1 MSFGG
6 MDGLYP
12 WPTRYLSTLPAFL
25 LGNVLLLN
33 RGSRPQQVLVTS
45 SRLSSAGTV
54 ACSCSAEWRL
64 LTVPSFMECSSC
76 SLQCL
81 EPLTR
86 SKTAPPLHACLPSV
100 GHMEATGPGD
110 SRAINNLR
118 RSNSTTQVSQPRN
131 SSPRLTEPTDFLTLF
146 EGSPSGRKRLASLR
160 TAPSEKGATW
170 NVLDDRP
177 RDFTLPSNALSSS
190 ALDSPAGPRRKECPV
205 TLAPNFTAN
214 NRSNKAAVGNCVTT
228 MVHNCYTP
236 SERAP
241 PLKSSN
247 QTAPSL
253 NNILK
258 AATREGSES
267 SGFGKPPKNI
277 SSATHSARNNAGGA
291 TSLPGRKEVTEEE
304 AERFIHQ
311 VNQAAVTIQRWY
323 RQQVQQRRAGAARL
337 QHLPQAEREEQRQ
350 LLGEGT
356 LLDLH
361 QQKEAARRKA
371 REEKA
376 RQARRAAIQELQ
388 QKRAQ
393 RAQKASTAER
403 GLPENPQETRAP
415 GMRRPAQEPSPT
427 LGGTAHQALKAN
439 NAGAGLPAAGPGDR
453 CPLTSDSSP
462 EPRQPP
468 EDRMQDVPAQDAAG
482 DNPEMVAPSRGSAKS
497 GGPLEELLHTLQLLE
512 KEPEPLPCPTVR
524 HKGRYA
530 WASEVAEVCA
540 LPCPAWPLEDDASSL
555 TADNLEKFGKLS
567 AFPEPP
573 EDGTLLSEAKLQS
586 IMSFLDEMEKSGQDQ
601 LDPQQEGQVPQAGL
615 GPLEPGSEVGTSVMR
630 LKLEVEEKKQAM
642 LLLQRALAQQR
653 DLTVR
658 RVKETEKA
666 LSRQLQRQREH
677 YEATIQRHLA
687 FIDQLIEDKKILSEK
702 CEAVVAELK
711 QEDQRC
717 SERVAQAQEQHE
729 LEIKKLKEIMSA
741 TEKVRRE
748 KWISEKTK
756 KIKEITVRGL
766 EPEIQKLIARHKQEV
781 RRLKSLHEAELLQ
794 SDERASQRC
803 LRQAEEL
810 REQLEREKEA
820 LGQQERERA
829 RQRFQQ
835 HLEQE
840 QWALQQQRQ
849 RLYSEVAEEK
859 ERLGQQAARQRA
871 ELEELRQQLEES
883 SSALTRALRAEFEKG
898 REEQELRHQMELK
911 ALKQQLELER
921 QAWEASSARKEAWL
935 LNREQELREEI
946 RKGRDKEI
954 ELVVHRLEAD
964 MALAKE
970 ESERAA
976 ESRIKRLRDKYEAE
990 LLELEQSERRLQERC
1005 SELKGQLGEAEGE
1018 NLHLQGLVRQKER
1031 ALEDVQA
1038 MNQQLNTE
1046 RSNVA
1051 QVIRQEFQDRLAASE
1066 EETRQARAELAALQ
1080 ARQQLELEEVHRR
1093 VKTALARKEEAV
1105 SSLRTQ
1111 HEAAVK
1117 RAAHLEELL
1126 EQHRRP
1132 ALSSK

>member
-1 MSFGG
+1 MKG
-6 MDGLYP
+6 
-12 WPTRYLSTLPAFL
+12 TRAI
-25 LGNVLLLN
+25 
-33 RGSRPQQVLVTS
+33 GSAPER
-45 SRLSSAGTV
+45 SSAGVDLSLTGV
-54 ACSCSAEWRL
+54 PPPVSRRPGSA
-64 LTVPSFMECSSC
+64 TTTKHVV
-76 SLQCL
+76 
-81 EPLTR
+81 R
-86 SKTAPPLHACLPSV
+86 SVSV
-100 GHMEATGPGD
+100 VTGSEQKRKALEATGPGD

-530 WASEVAEVCA
+530 WASEVAE
-540 LPCPAWPLEDDASSL
+540 EDDASSL

-921 QAWEASSARKEAWL
+921 QAWEASSARKEEAWL

-1111 HEAAVK
+1111 HEVSPCGQPCGTPG
-1117 RAAHLEELL
+1117 RGVGLTLRVCCRL
-1126 EQHRRP
+1126 R
-1132 ALSSK
+1132 

>member
-1 MSFGG
+1 MKGTRAIGSVLERSPVGV
-6 MDGLYP
+6 DLSLTGLP
-12 WPTRYLSTLPAFL
+12 PPVSRRP
-25 LGNVLLLN
+25 
-33 RGSRPQQVLVTS
+33 GSAATTKPIVRSVSVVTGS
-45 SRLSSAGTV
+45 EQKRKAL
-54 ACSCSAEWRL
+54 
-64 LTVPSFMECSSC
+64 
-76 SLQCL
+76 
-81 EPLTR
+81 
-86 SKTAPPLHACLPSV
+86 
-100 GHMEATGPGD
+100 EATGPGG

-118 RSNSTTQVSQPRN
+118 RSNSTTQVSQPR
-131 SSPRLTEPTDFLTLF
+131 SGSTRPTEPTDFLMLF
-146 EGSPSGRKRLASLR
+146 EGSPSGKKRLASLS

-170 NVLDDRP
+170 NVLDDQP
-177 RDFTLPSNALSSS
+177 RGFTLPSNARSSS
-190 ALDSPAGPRRKECPV
+190 ALDSPAGPRRKECTV
-205 TLAPNFTAN
+205 ALAPNFTAN
-214 NRSNKAAVGNCVTT
+214 NRSNKGAVGNCVTT

-236 SERAP
+236 SERVP

-253 NNILK
+253 NNIIK
-258 AATREGSES
+258 AATCEGSES
-267 SGFGKPPKNI
+267 SGFGKPPKNV
-277 SSATHSARNNAGGA
+277 SSATHSAQNNAGG
-291 TSLPGRKEVTEEE
+291 SMGLPRRKEVTEEE

-323 RQQVQQRRAGAARL
+323 RHQVQQRRAGAARL
-337 QHLPQAEREEQRQ
+337 EHLLQAKREEQQQRS
-350 LLGEGT
+350 GEGT
-356 LLDLH
+356 LLNLH

-388 QKRAQ
+388 QKRAL
-393 RAQKASTAER
+393 RAQKASTVER
-403 GLPENPQETRAP
+403 GPPENPRETRVP
-415 GMRRPAQEPSPT
+415 GTRQPAQELSPMP
-427 LGGTAHQALKAN
+427 GGTAHQALKAN
-439 NAGAGLPAAGPGDR
+439 NADAGLPAAGPGDR
-453 CPLTSDSSP
+453 CLPTSASSP
-462 EPRQPP
+462 EPQQPP
-468 EDRMQDVPAQDAAG
+468 EDRMQDVLVQDAAG
-482 DNPEMVAPSRGSAKS
+482 DNLEMKAPSR
-497 GGPLEELLHTLQLLE
+497 GPLEELLHTLQLLE
-512 KEPEPLPCPTVR
+512 KEPDPLPCPR
-524 HKGRYA
+524 AHHRGRYA
-530 WASEVAEVCA
+530 WASEVTT
-540 LPCPAWPLEDDASSL
+540 EDDASSL

-601 LDPQQEGQVPQAGL
+601 LDPQQEEGWVPAAGL
-615 GPLEPGSEVGTSVMR
+615 GPLELGSEVSTSVMR

-687 FIDQLIEDKKILSEK
+687 FIDQLIEDKKVLSEK

-717 SERVAQAQEQHE
+717 TERVAQAQVQHE
-729 LEIKKLKEIMSA
+729 LLDMALASA
-741 TEKVRRE
+741 LPP
-748 KWISEKTK
+748 
-756 KIKEITVRGL
+756 GL

-829 RQRFQQ
+829 RQR
-835 HLEQE
+835 
-840 QWALQQQRQ
+840 
-849 RLYSEVAEEK
+849 
-859 ERLGQQAARQRA
+859 QRA

-883 SSALTRALRAEFEKG
+883 SSALTRTLKAEFEKG
-898 REEQELRHQMELK
+898 REEQERRHQMELK

-921 QAWEASSARKEAWL
+921 QAWEAGCARKEEAWL
-935 LNREQELREEI
+935 LNREQ
-946 RKGRDKEI
+946 D
-954 ELVVHRLEAD
+954 
-964 MALAKE
+964 
-970 ESERAA
+970 
-976 ESRIKRLRDKYEAE
+976 
-990 LLELEQSERRLQERC
+990 
-1005 SELKGQLGEAEGE
+1005 
-1018 NLHLQGLVRQKER
+1018 
-1031 ALEDVQA
+1031 
-1038 MNQQLNTE
+1038 E
-1046 RSNVA
+1046 RSNLA
-1051 QVIRQEFQDRLAASE
+1051 QVIRQEFEDRLAASE
-1066 EETRQARAELAALQ
+1066 EETRQAKAELAALQ

-1117 RAAHLEELL
+1117 RADHLEELL

-1132 ALSSK
+1132 TPSTK

>member
-1 MSFGG
+1 MKGTRAISSVLERSPAGV
-6 MDGLYP
+6 DLSLTGLP
-12 WPTRYLSTLPAFL
+12 PPVSRRP
-25 LGNVLLLN
+25 
-33 RGSRPQQVLVTS
+33 GSAATTKPIVRSVSVVTGS
-45 SRLSSAGTV
+45 EQKRKAL
-54 ACSCSAEWRL
+54 
-64 LTVPSFMECSSC
+64 
-76 SLQCL
+76 
-81 EPLTR
+81 
-86 SKTAPPLHACLPSV
+86 
-100 GHMEATGPGD
+100 EATGPGG

-118 RSNSTTQVSQPRN
+118 RSNSTTQVSQPR
-131 SSPRLTEPTDFLTLF
+131 SGSPRPTEPTDFLMLF
-146 EGSPSGRKRLASLR
+146 EGSPSGKKRPASLS

-170 NVLDDRP
+170 NVLDDQP
-177 RDFTLPSNALSSS
+177 RGFTLPSNARSSS
-190 ALDSPAGPRRKECPV
+190 ALDSPVGPRRKECTV
-205 TLAPNFTAN
+205 ALAPNFTAN
-214 NRSNKAAVGNCVTT
+214 NRSNKGAVGNCVTT

-236 SERAP
+236 SERVP

-253 NNILK
+253 NNIIK
-258 AATREGSES
+258 AATCEGSES
-267 SGFGKPPKNI
+267 SGFRKPPKNV
-277 SSATHSARNNAGGA
+277 SSATHLAQNNTGGS
-291 TSLPGRKEVTEEE
+291 TGLPRRKEVTEEE

-323 RQQVQQRRAGAARL
+323 RHQVQRRRAGAARL
-337 QHLPQAEREEQRQ
+337 EHLLQAKREEQRQ
-350 LLGEGT
+350 RSGEGT

-388 QKRAQ
+388 QKRAL
-393 RAQKASTAER
+393 RAQKASTVER
-403 GLPENPQETRAP
+403 GPPENPRETRVP
-415 GMRRPAQEPSPT
+415 GTRQPAQELSPMP
-427 LGGTAHQALKAN
+427 GGTAHQALKAN
-439 NAGAGLPAAGPGDR
+439 NADAGLPAAGPGDR
-453 CPLTSDSSP
+453 CLPTSASSP
-462 EPRQPP
+462 EQQQPP
-468 EDRMQDVPAQDAAG
+468 EDRMQDAAG
-482 DNPEMVAPSRGSAKS
+482 DNLEMKAPSR
-497 GGPLEELLHTLQLLE
+497 GPLEELLHTLQLLE
-512 KEPEPLPCPTVR
+512 KEPDPLPCPR
-524 HKGRYA
+524 AHHRGRYA
-530 WASEVAEVCA
+530 WTSEVTT
-540 LPCPAWPLEDDASSL
+540 EDDASSL

-601 LDPQQEGQVPQAGL
+601 LDPQQEEGWVPAAGL
-615 GPLEPGSEVGTSVMR
+615 GPLELGSEVSTSVMR

-687 FIDQLIEDKKILSEK
+687 FIDQLIEDKKVLSEK

-717 SERVAQAQEQHE
+717 TERVAQAQVQHE
-729 LEIKKLKEIMSA
+729 LEIKKLKELMSA
-741 TEKVRRE
+741 TEKARRE

-756 KIKEITVRGL
+756 KIKEVTVRGL

-849 RLYSEVAEEK
+849 RLYSEVAEER

-883 SSALTRALRAEFEKG
+883 SSALTRTLKAEFEKG
-898 REEQELRHQMELK
+898 REEQERRHQMELK

-921 QAWEASSARKEAWL
+921 QAWEAGCARKEEAWL

-970 ESERAA
+970 ESEKAA

-990 LLELEQSERRLQERC
+990 LSELEQSERKLQERC
-1005 SELKGQLGEAEGE
+1005 LELKGQLGEAEGE
-1018 NLHLQGLVRQKER
+1018 NLRLQGLVRQKER
-1031 ALEDVQA
+1031 ALEDAQA
-1038 MNQQLNTE
+1038 VNEQLSSE
-1046 RSNVA
+1046 RSNLA
-1051 QVIRQEFQDRLAASE
+1051 QVIRQEFEDRLAASE
-1066 EETRQARAELAALQ
+1066 EETRQAKAELAALQ

-1117 RAAHLEELL
+1117 RADHLEELL

-1132 ALSSK
+1132 TPSTK

>member
-1 MSFGG
+1 MKGTRAIGSVPERSPAGV
-6 MDGLYP
+6 DLSLTGLP
-12 WPTRYLSTLPAFL
+12 PPVSRRP
-25 LGNVLLLN
+25 
-33 RGSRPQQVLVTS
+33 GSAATTKPIVRSVSVVTGS
-45 SRLSSAGTV
+45 EQKRKAL
-54 ACSCSAEWRL
+54 
-64 LTVPSFMECSSC
+64 
-76 SLQCL
+76 
-81 EPLTR
+81 
-86 SKTAPPLHACLPSV
+86 
-100 GHMEATGPGD
+100 EATGPGG

-118 RSNSTTQVSQPRN
+118 RSNSTTQVSQPRS
-131 SSPRLTEPTDFLTLF
+131 SSPRPTEPTDFLMLF
-146 EGSPSGRKRLASLR
+146 EGSPSGKKRPASLS

-170 NVLDDRP
+170 NVLDDQP
-177 RDFTLPSNALSSS
+177 RGFTLPSNARSSS
-190 ALDSPAGPRRKECPV
+190 ALDSPAGPRRKECTV
-205 TLAPNFTAN
+205 ALAPNFTAN
-214 NRSNKAAVGNCVTT
+214 NRSNKGAVGNCVTT
-228 MVHNCYTP
+228 MVHNRYTP

-253 NNILK
+253 NNIIK
-258 AATREGSES
+258 AATCEGSES
-267 SGFGKPPKNI
+267 SGFGKSPKNV
-277 SSATHSARNNAGGA
+277 SSATRSARNNTGGS
-291 TSLPGRKEVTEEE
+291 TGLPRRKEVTEEE

-323 RQQVQQRRAGAARL
+323 RHQVQRRGAGAARL
-337 QHLPQAEREEQRQ
+337 EHLLQAKREEQRQ
-350 LLGEGT
+350 QSGEGT

-388 QKRAQ
+388 QKRAL
-393 RAQKASTAER
+393 RAQKASTAEC
-403 GLPENPQETRAP
+403 GPPENPRETRVP
-415 GMRRPAQEPSPT
+415 GTQQPAQELSPT
-427 LGGTAHQALKAN
+427 PGGTAHQALKAN
-439 NAGAGLPAAGPGDR
+439 NAGGGLPAAGPGDR
-453 CPLTSDSSP
+453 CLPTSDSSP
-462 EPRQPP
+462 EPQQPP
-468 EDRMQDVPAQDAAG
+468 EDRTQDILAQDAAG
-482 DNPEMVAPSRGSAKS
+482 DNLEMMALSRGSAKS
-497 GGPLEELLHTLQLLE
+497 RGPLEELLHTLQLLE
-512 KEPEPLPCPTVR
+512 KEPDPLPRPR
-524 HKGRYA
+524 AHHRGRYA
-530 WASEVAEVCA
+530 WASE
-540 LPCPAWPLEDDASSL
+540 EDDASSL

-601 LDPQQEGQVPQAGL
+601 LDSQQEGWVPEAGP
-615 GPLEPGSEVGTSVMR
+615 GPLELGSEVSTSVMR

-687 FIDQLIEDKKILSEK
+687 FIDQLIEDKKVLSEK

-717 SERVAQAQEQHE
+717 TERVAQAQAQHE
-729 LEIKKLKEIMSA
+729 LEIKKLKELMSA
-741 TEKVRRE
+741 TEKARRE

-756 KIKEITVRGL
+756 KIKEVTVRGL

-829 RQRFQQ
+829 RQR
-835 HLEQE
+835 
-840 QWALQQQRQ
+840 
-849 RLYSEVAEEK
+849 
-859 ERLGQQAARQRA
+859 QRA

-898 REEQELRHQMELK
+898 REEQERRHQMELNT
-911 ALKQQLELER
+911 LKQQLELER
-921 QAWEASSARKEAWL
+921 QAWEAGRTRKEEAWL

-954 ELVVHRLEAD
+954 ELVIHRLEAD

-970 ESERAA
+970 ESEKAA

-990 LLELEQSERRLQERC
+990 LSELEQSERKLQERC

-1018 NLHLQGLVRQKER
+1018 NLRLQGLVRQKER
-1031 ALEDVQA
+1031 ALEDAQA
-1038 MNQQLNTE
+1038 VNEQLSSE
-1046 RSNVA
+1046 RSNLA
-1051 QVIRQEFQDRLAASE
+1051 QVIRQEFEDRLAASE
-1066 EETRQARAELAALQ
+1066 EETRQAKAELATLQ

-1117 RAAHLEELL
+1117 RADHLEELL

-1132 ALSSK
+1132 TPSTK

>member
-1 MSFGG
+1 MKGIRAIGSA
-6 MDGLYP
+6 P
-12 WPTRYLSTLPAFL
+12 E
-25 LGNVLLLN
+25 
-33 RGSRPQQVLVTS
+33 RGSAGVDLSLTGLPPPVSRRPGSAAATKPIVRSVSVVTGS
-45 SRLSSAGTV
+45 EQKRKAL
-54 ACSCSAEWRL
+54 
-64 LTVPSFMECSSC
+64 
-76 SLQCL
+76 
-81 EPLTR
+81 
-86 SKTAPPLHACLPSV
+86 
-100 GHMEATGPGD
+100 EATGPGG

-118 RSNSTTQVSQPRN
+118 RSNSTTQVSQPRS
-131 SSPRLTEPTDFLTLF
+131 SSPRLAEPTDFLTLF

-177 RDFTLPSNALSSS
+177 RDFTLSSNALSSS
-190 ALDSPAGPRRKECPV
+190 ALDSPAGPQRKECPMA
-205 TLAPNFTAN
+205 LAPNFTAN
-214 NRSNKAAVGNCVTT
+214 NRSNKGAVGNCVTT
-228 MVHNCYTP
+228 MVHNRYTP

-277 SSATHSARNNAGGA
+277 SSATHAARNNAGGT

-323 RQQVQQRRAGAARL
+323 RQQVQRRQAGAARL
-337 QHLPQAEREEQRQ
+337 EHLPQAKQEEQRQ
-350 LLGEGT
+350 RLGEGT
-356 LLDLH
+356 FLDLH

-388 QKRAQ
+388 RKRAQ

-403 GLPENPQETRAP
+403 GPPKSPQETRAP
-415 GMRRPAQEPSPT
+415 ETWRPAQKPSPM

-439 NAGAGLPAAGPGDR
+439 NAGAGPPAAGPGDR
-453 CPLTSDSSP
+453 FPLTSDSSP
-462 EPRQPP
+462 EPQQPP
-468 EDRMQDVPAQDAAG
+468 EDRVQDVLTQDAAG
-482 DNPEMVAPSRGSAKS
+482 DTLETVAPSRGSAKS

-512 KEPEPLPCPTVR
+512 KEPEPLPR
-524 HKGRYA
+524 RRAHRKSRYA
-530 WASEVAEVCA
+530 WASEVAE
-540 LPCPAWPLEDDASSL
+540 EDDASSL

-601 LDPQQEGQVPQAGL
+601 PDPQQEGQVLQAGL

-666 LSRQLQRQREH
+666 LSWQLQQQREH

-756 KIKEITVRGL
+756 KIKELTVRGL

-871 ELEELRQQLEES
+871 ELEELRRQLEES
-883 SSALTRALRAEFEKG
+883 SSALTGALRAEFEKG
-898 REEQELRHQMELK
+898 REEQERRHQMELK

-921 QAWEASSARKEAWL
+921 QAWEAGCARKEEAWL

-964 MALAKE
+964 VALAKE

-990 LLELEQSERRLQERC
+990 LSELEQSERKLQERC

-1018 NLHLQGLVRQKER
+1018 KVHLQGLVRQKER

-1038 MNQQLNTE
+1038 MNQQLTIE
-1046 RSNVA
+1046 RSSLA

-1117 RAAHLEELL
+1117 RADHLEELL

>member
-1 MSFGG
+1 MKGTRAIGSVPERSPAGV
-6 MDGLYP
+6 DLSLTGLP
-12 WPTRYLSTLPAFL
+12 PPVSRRP
-25 LGNVLLLN
+25 
-33 RGSRPQQVLVTS
+33 GSAATTKPIVRSVSVVTGS
-45 SRLSSAGTV
+45 EQKRKAL
-54 ACSCSAEWRL
+54 
-64 LTVPSFMECSSC
+64 
-76 SLQCL
+76 
-81 EPLTR
+81 
-86 SKTAPPLHACLPSV
+86 
-100 GHMEATGPGD
+100 EATGPGG

-118 RSNSTTQVSQPRN
+118 RSNSTTQVSQPRS
-131 SSPRLTEPTDFLTLF
+131 SSPRPTEPTDFLMLF
-146 EGSPSGRKRLASLR
+146 EGSPSGKKRPASLS

-170 NVLDDRP
+170 NVLDDQP
-177 RDFTLPSNALSSS
+177 RGFTLPSNARSSS
-190 ALDSPAGPRRKECPV
+190 ALDSPAGPRRKECTV
-205 TLAPNFTAN
+205 ALAPNFTAN
-214 NRSNKAAVGNCVTT
+214 NRSNKGAVGNCVTT
-228 MVHNCYTP
+228 MVHNRYTP

-253 NNILK
+253 NNIIK
-258 AATREGSES
+258 AATCEGSES
-267 SGFGKPPKNI
+267 SGFGKSPKNV
-277 SSATHSARNNAGGA
+277 SSATRSARNNTGGS
-291 TSLPGRKEVTEEE
+291 TGLPRRKEVTEEE

-323 RQQVQQRRAGAARL
+323 RHQVQRRGAGAARL
-337 QHLPQAEREEQRQ
+337 EHLLQAKREEQRQ
-350 LLGEGT
+350 QSGEGT

-388 QKRAQ
+388 QKRAL
-393 RAQKASTAER
+393 RAQKASTAEC
-403 GLPENPQETRAP
+403 GPPENPRETRVP
-415 GMRRPAQEPSPT
+415 GTQQPAQELSPT
-427 LGGTAHQALKAN
+427 PGGTAHQALKAN
-439 NAGAGLPAAGPGDR
+439 NAGGGLPAAGPGDR
-453 CPLTSDSSP
+453 CLPTSDSSP
-462 EPRQPP
+462 EPQQPP
-468 EDRMQDVPAQDAAG
+468 EDRTQDILAQDAAG
-482 DNPEMVAPSRGSAKS
+482 DNLEMMALSRGSAKS
-497 GGPLEELLHTLQLLE
+497 RGPLEELLHTLQLLE
-512 KEPEPLPCPTVR
+512 KEPDPLPRPR
-524 HKGRYA
+524 AHHRGRYA
-530 WASEVAEVCA
+530 WASEVTT
-540 LPCPAWPLEDDASSL
+540 EDDASSL

-601 LDPQQEGQVPQAGL
+601 LDSQQEGWVPEAGP
-615 GPLEPGSEVGTSVMR
+615 GPLELGSEVSTSVMR

-687 FIDQLIEDKKILSEK
+687 FIDQLIEDKKVLSEK

-717 SERVAQAQEQHE
+717 TERVAQAQAQHE
-729 LEIKKLKEIMSA
+729 LEIKKLKELMSA
-741 TEKVRRE
+741 TEKARRE

-756 KIKEITVRGL
+756 KIKEVTVRGL

-829 RQRFQQ
+829 RQR
-835 HLEQE
+835 
-840 QWALQQQRQ
+840 
-849 RLYSEVAEEK
+849 
-859 ERLGQQAARQRA
+859 QRA

-898 REEQELRHQMELK
+898 REEQERRHQMELNT
-911 ALKQQLELER
+911 LKQQLELER
-921 QAWEASSARKEAWL
+921 QAWEAGRTRKEAWL

-954 ELVVHRLEAD
+954 ELVIHRLEAD

-970 ESERAA
+970 ESEKAA

-990 LLELEQSERRLQERC
+990 LSELEQSERKLQERC

-1018 NLHLQGLVRQKER
+1018 NLRLQGLVRQKER
-1031 ALEDVQA
+1031 ALEDAQA
-1038 MNQQLNTE
+1038 VNEQLSSE
-1046 RSNVA
+1046 RSNLA
-1051 QVIRQEFQDRLAASE
+1051 QVIRQEFEDRLAASE
-1066 EETRQARAELAALQ
+1066 EETRQAKAELATLQ

-1117 RAAHLEELL
+1117 RADHLEELL

-1132 ALSSK
+1132 TPSTK

>member
-1 MSFGG
+1 MKGTRAIGSVPERSPAGV
-6 MDGLYP
+6 DLSLTGLP
-12 WPTRYLSTLPAFL
+12 PPVSRRP
-25 LGNVLLLN
+25 
-33 RGSRPQQVLVTS
+33 GSAATTKPIVRSVSVVTGS
-45 SRLSSAGTV
+45 EQKRKAL
-54 ACSCSAEWRL
+54 
-64 LTVPSFMECSSC
+64 
-76 SLQCL
+76 
-81 EPLTR
+81 
-86 SKTAPPLHACLPSV
+86 
-100 GHMEATGPGD
+100 EATGPGG

-118 RSNSTTQVSQPRN
+118 RSNSTTQVSQPRS
-131 SSPRLTEPTDFLTLF
+131 SSPRPTEPTDFLMLF
-146 EGSPSGRKRLASLR
+146 EGSPSGKKRPASLS

-170 NVLDDRP
+170 NVLDDQP
-177 RDFTLPSNALSSS
+177 RGFTLPSNARSSS
-190 ALDSPAGPRRKECPV
+190 ALDSPAGPRRKECTV
-205 TLAPNFTAN
+205 ALAPNFTAN
-214 NRSNKAAVGNCVTT
+214 NRSNKGAVGNCVTT
-228 MVHNCYTP
+228 MVHNRYTP

-253 NNILK
+253 NNIIK
-258 AATREGSES
+258 AATCEGSES
-267 SGFGKPPKNI
+267 SGFGKSPKNV
-277 SSATHSARNNAGGA
+277 SSATRSARNNTGGS
-291 TSLPGRKEVTEEE
+291 TGLPRRKEVTEEE

-323 RQQVQQRRAGAARL
+323 RHQVQRRGAGAARL
-337 QHLPQAEREEQRQ
+337 EHLLQAKREEQWQ
-350 LLGEGT
+350 QSGEGT

-388 QKRAQ
+388 QKRAL
-393 RAQKASTAER
+393 RAQKASTAEC
-403 GLPENPQETRAP
+403 GPPENPRETRVP
-415 GMRRPAQEPSPT
+415 GTQQPAQELSPT
-427 LGGTAHQALKAN
+427 PGGTAHQALKAN
-439 NAGAGLPAAGPGDR
+439 NAGGGLPAAGPGDR
-453 CPLTSDSSP
+453 CLPTSDSSP
-462 EPRQPP
+462 EPQQPP
-468 EDRMQDVPAQDAAG
+468 EDRTQDILAQDAAG
-482 DNPEMVAPSRGSAKS
+482 DNLEMMALSRGSAKS
-497 GGPLEELLHTLQLLE
+497 RGPLEELLHTLQLLE
-512 KEPEPLPCPTVR
+512 KEPDPLPRPR
-524 HKGRYA
+524 AHHRGRYA
-530 WASEVAEVCA
+530 WASEVTT
-540 LPCPAWPLEDDASSL
+540 EDDASSL

-601 LDPQQEGQVPQAGL
+601 LDSQQEGWVPEAGP
-615 GPLEPGSEVGTSVMR
+615 GPLELGSEVSTSVMR

-687 FIDQLIEDKKILSEK
+687 FIDQLIEDKKVLSEK

-717 SERVAQAQEQHE
+717 TERVAQAQAQHE
-729 LEIKKLKEIMSA
+729 LEIKKLKELMSA
-741 TEKVRRE
+741 TEKARRE

-756 KIKEITVRGL
+756 KIKEVTVRGL

-829 RQRFQQ
+829 RQR
-835 HLEQE
+835 
-840 QWALQQQRQ
+840 
-849 RLYSEVAEEK
+849 
-859 ERLGQQAARQRA
+859 QRA

-898 REEQELRHQMELK
+898 REEQERRHQMELNT
-911 ALKQQLELER
+911 LKQQLELER
-921 QAWEASSARKEAWL
+921 QAWEAGRTRKEEAWL

-954 ELVVHRLEAD
+954 ELVIHRLEAD

-970 ESERAA
+970 ESEKAA

-990 LLELEQSERRLQERC
+990 LSELEQSERKLQERC

-1018 NLHLQGLVRQKER
+1018 NLRLQGLVRQKER
-1031 ALEDVQA
+1031 ALEDAQA
-1038 MNQQLNTE
+1038 VNEQLSSE
-1046 RSNVA
+1046 RSNLA
-1051 QVIRQEFQDRLAASE
+1051 QVIRQEFEDRLAASE
-1066 EETRQARAELAALQ
+1066 EETRQAKAELATLQ

-1117 RAAHLEELL
+1117 RADHLEELL

-1132 ALSSK
+1132 TPSTK

>member
-1 MSFGG
+1 MKGTRAIGSVPERSPAGV
-6 MDGLYP
+6 DLSLTGLP
-12 WPTRYLSTLPAFL
+12 PPVSRRP
-25 LGNVLLLN
+25 
-33 RGSRPQQVLVTS
+33 GSAATTKPIVRSVSVVTGS
-45 SRLSSAGTV
+45 EQKRKAL
-54 ACSCSAEWRL
+54 
-64 LTVPSFMECSSC
+64 
-76 SLQCL
+76 
-81 EPLTR
+81 
-86 SKTAPPLHACLPSV
+86 
-100 GHMEATGPGD
+100 EATGPGG

-118 RSNSTTQVSQPRN
+118 RSNSTTQVSQPR
-131 SSPRLTEPTDFLTLF
+131 SGSPRPTEPTDFLMLF
-146 EGSPSGRKRLASLR
+146 EGSPSGKKRPASLS
-160 TAPSEKGATW
+160 TAPSKKGATW
-170 NVLDDRP
+170 NVLDDQP
-177 RDFTLPSNALSSS
+177 RGFTLPSNARSSS
-190 ALDSPAGPRRKECPV
+190 ALDAPAGPRRKECTV
-205 TLAPNFTAN
+205 ALAPNFTAN
-214 NRSNKAAVGNCVTT
+214 NRSNKGAVGNCVTT
-228 MVHNCYTP
+228 MVHNRYTP

-253 NNILK
+253 NNIIK
-258 AATREGSES
+258 AATCEGSES
-267 SGFGKPPKNI
+267 SGFGKPPKNV
-277 SSATHSARNNAGGA
+277 SSATHSARNNTGGS
-291 TSLPGRKEVTEEE
+291 TGLPRRKEVTEEE

-323 RQQVQQRRAGAARL
+323 RHQVQRRGAGAARL
-337 QHLPQAEREEQRQ
+337 EHLLQAKREEQRQ
-350 LLGEGT
+350 QSGEGT

-388 QKRAQ
+388 QKRAL

-403 GLPENPQETRAP
+403 GPPENPRETRVP
-415 GMRRPAQEPSPT
+415 GTRQPAQELSPT
-427 LGGTAHQALKAN
+427 PGGAAHQALKAN
-439 NAGAGLPAAGPGDR
+439 NADGGLPAAGPGDR
-453 CPLTSDSSP
+453 CLPTSDSSP
-462 EPRQPP
+462 EPQQPP
-468 EDRMQDVPAQDAAG
+468 EDRTQDVLAQDAAG
-482 DNPEMVAPSRGSAKS
+482 DNLEMMAPSRGSAKS
-497 GGPLEELLHTLQLLE
+497 RGPLEELLHTLQLLE
-512 KEPEPLPCPTVR
+512 KEPDPLPHPGTHHR
-524 HKGRYA
+524 GRYA
-530 WASEVAEVCA
+530 WASE
-540 LPCPAWPLEDDASSL
+540 EDDASSL

-601 LDPQQEGQVPQAGL
+601 LDSQQEGWVPEAGP
-615 GPLEPGSEVGTSVMR
+615 GPLELGSEVSTSVMR

-642 LLLQRALAQQR
+642 MLLQRALAQQR

-687 FIDQLIEDKKILSEK
+687 FIDQLIEDKKVLSEK

-717 SERVAQAQEQHE
+717 TERVAQAQAQHE
-729 LEIKKLKEIMSA
+729 LEIKKLKEFMSA
-741 TEKVRRE
+741 TEKARRE

-756 KIKEITVRGL
+756 KIKEVTVRGL

-781 RRLKSLHEAELLQ
+781 RRLKSLHEVELLQ

-820 LGQQERERA
+820 LGQQEHERA
-829 RQRFQQ
+829 RQ
-835 HLEQE
+835 
-840 QWALQQQRQ
+840 
-849 RLYSEVAEEK
+849 
-859 ERLGQQAARQRA
+859 RQRA

-898 REEQELRHQMELK
+898 REEQERRHQMELNT
-911 ALKQQLELER
+911 LKQQLELER
-921 QAWEASSARKEAWL
+921 QAWEAGRTRKEEAWL

-954 ELVVHRLEAD
+954 ELVIHRLEAD

-970 ESERAA
+970 ESEKAT

-990 LLELEQSERRLQERC
+990 LSELEQSERKLQERC

-1018 NLHLQGLVRQKER
+1018 NLRLQGLVRQKER
-1031 ALEDVQA
+1031 ALEDAQA
-1038 MNQQLNTE
+1038 VNAQLSSE
-1046 RSNVA
+1046 RSNLA
-1051 QVIRQEFQDRLAASE
+1051 QVIRQEFEDRLAASE
-1066 EETRQARAELAALQ
+1066 EETRQAKAELATLQ

-1117 RAAHLEELL
+1117 RADHLEELL

-1132 ALSSK
+1132 TPSTK

>member
-1 MSFGG
+1 MKGTRAISSVLERSPAGV
-6 MDGLYP
+6 DLSLTGLP
-12 WPTRYLSTLPAFL
+12 PPVSRRP
-25 LGNVLLLN
+25 
-33 RGSRPQQVLVTS
+33 GSAATTKPIVRSVSVVTGS
-45 SRLSSAGTV
+45 EQKRKAL
-54 ACSCSAEWRL
+54 
-64 LTVPSFMECSSC
+64 
-76 SLQCL
+76 
-81 EPLTR
+81 
-86 SKTAPPLHACLPSV
+86 
-100 GHMEATGPGD
+100 EATGPGG

-118 RSNSTTQVSQPRN
+118 RSNSTTQVSQPR
-131 SSPRLTEPTDFLTLF
+131 SGSPRPTEPTDFLMLF
-146 EGSPSGRKRLASLR
+146 EGSPSGKKRPASLS

-170 NVLDDRP
+170 NVLDDQP
-177 RDFTLPSNALSSS
+177 RGFTLPSNARSSS
-190 ALDSPAGPRRKECPV
+190 ALDSPVGPRRKECTV
-205 TLAPNFTAN
+205 ALAPNFTAN
-214 NRSNKAAVGNCVTT
+214 NRSNKGAVGNCVTT

-236 SERAP
+236 SERVP

-253 NNILK
+253 NNIIK
-258 AATREGSES
+258 AATCEGSES
-267 SGFGKPPKNI
+267 SGFRKPPKNV
-277 SSATHSARNNAGGA
+277 SSATHLAQNNTGGS
-291 TSLPGRKEVTEEE
+291 TGLPRRKEVTEEE

-323 RQQVQQRRAGAARL
+323 RHQVQRRRAGAARL
-337 QHLPQAEREEQRQ
+337 EHLLQAKREEQRQ
-350 LLGEGT
+350 RSGEGT

-388 QKRAQ
+388 QKRAL
-393 RAQKASTAER
+393 RAQKASTVER
-403 GLPENPQETRAP
+403 GPPENPRETRVP
-415 GMRRPAQEPSPT
+415 GTRQPAQELSPMP
-427 LGGTAHQALKAN
+427 GGTAHQALKAN
-439 NAGAGLPAAGPGDR
+439 NADAGLPAAGPGDR
-453 CPLTSDSSP
+453 CLPTSASSP
-462 EPRQPP
+462 EQQQPP
-468 EDRMQDVPAQDAAG
+468 EDRMQDVLVQDAAG
-482 DNPEMVAPSRGSAKS
+482 DNLEMKAPSR
-497 GGPLEELLHTLQLLE
+497 GPLEELLHTLQLLE
-512 KEPEPLPCPTVR
+512 KEPDPLPCPR
-524 HKGRYA
+524 AHHRGRYA
-530 WASEVAEVCA
+530 WTSEVTT
-540 LPCPAWPLEDDASSL
+540 EDDASSL

-601 LDPQQEGQVPQAGL
+601 LDPQQEEGWVPAAGL
-615 GPLEPGSEVGTSVMR
+615 GPLELGSEVSTSVMR

-687 FIDQLIEDKKILSEK
+687 FIDQLIEDKKVLSEK

-717 SERVAQAQEQHE
+717 TERVAQAQVQHE
-729 LEIKKLKEIMSA
+729 LEIKKLKELMSA
-741 TEKVRRE
+741 TEKARRE

-756 KIKEITVRGL
+756 KIKEVTVRGL

-829 RQRFQQ
+829 RQR
-835 HLEQE
+835 
-840 QWALQQQRQ
+840 
-849 RLYSEVAEEK
+849 
-859 ERLGQQAARQRA
+859 QRA

-883 SSALTRALRAEFEKG
+883 SSALTRTLKAEFEKG
-898 REEQELRHQMELK
+898 REEQERRHQMELK

-921 QAWEASSARKEAWL
+921 QAWEAGCARKERVSPQEAWL

-970 ESERAA
+970 ESEKAA

-990 LLELEQSERRLQERC
+990 LSELEQSERKLQERC
-1005 SELKGQLGEAEGE
+1005 LELKGQLGEAEGE
-1018 NLHLQGLVRQKER
+1018 NLRLQGLVRQKER
-1031 ALEDVQA
+1031 ALEDAQA
-1038 MNQQLNTE
+1038 VNEQLSSE
-1046 RSNVA
+1046 RSNLA
-1051 QVIRQEFQDRLAASE
+1051 QVIRQEFEDRLAASE
-1066 EETRQARAELAALQ
+1066 EETRQAKAELAALQ

-1117 RAAHLEELL
+1117 RADHLEELL

-1132 ALSSK
+1132 TPSTK

>member
-1 MSFGG
+1 MKG
-6 MDGLYP
+6 
-12 WPTRYLSTLPAFL
+12 TRAI
-25 LGNVLLLN
+25 
-33 RGSRPQQVLVTS
+33 S
-45 SRLSSAGTV
+45 S
-54 ACSCSAEWRL
+54 
-64 LTVPSFMECSSC
+64 VPECSPAGVDL
-76 SLQCL
+76 SLTGL
-81 EPLTR
+81 PPPVSRRPGSAATTKPIVR
-86 SKTAPPLHACLPSV
+86 SVSV
-100 GHMEATGPGD
+100 VTGSEQKRKALATGPGG

-118 RSNSTTQVSQPRN
+118 RSNSTTQVSQPR
-131 SSPRLTEPTDFLTLF
+131 SGSPRPAEPTDFLTLF
-146 EGSPSGRKRLASLR
+146 EGSPSGKKRPASLS

-170 NVLDDRP
+170 NVLDDQP
-177 RDFTLPSNALSSS
+177 RSFTLPPNARSSS
-190 ALDSPAGPRRKECPV
+190 ALDSPAGPRRKECTV
-205 TLAPNFTAN
+205 ALAPNFTAN
-214 NRSNKAAVGNCVTT
+214 NRSNKGAMGNCVTT
-228 MVHNCYTP
+228 MVHNRYTP

-253 NNILK
+253 NNIIK
-258 AATREGSES
+258 AATCEGSES
-267 SGFGKPPKNI
+267 SGFGKPPKNV
-277 SSATHSARNNAGGA
+277 SSASHSARNNAGG
-291 TSLPGRKEVTEEE
+291 TTGLPRRKEVTEEE

-323 RQQVQQRRAGAARL
+323 RRQLQRRRVGAAPLEHLL
-337 QHLPQAEREEQRQ
+337 QAKREEQRQ
-350 LLGEGT
+350 RPGEGT

-376 RQARRAAIQELQ
+376 CQARRAAIQELQ
-388 QKRAQ
+388 QKRAL
-393 RAQKASTAER
+393 RAQKAITAER
-403 GLPENPQETRAP
+403 GPPENPGETRAP
-415 GMRRPAQEPSPT
+415 GTRRPAQEPSPT
-427 LGGTAHQALKAN
+427 PGDTAHQALKAIN
-439 NAGAGLPAAGPGDR
+439 TGAGLPAAGPGD
-453 CPLTSDSSP
+453 CCLPTSSSSP
-462 EPRQPP
+462 EPQQPP
-468 EDRMQDVPAQDAAG
+468 EDRTQDVLAQDAAG
-482 DNPEMVAPSRGSAKS
+482 DNLETVAPSRGSTKS
-497 GGPLEELLHTLQLLE
+497 RGPLEELLHTLQLLE
-512 KEPEPLPCPTVR
+512 KEPEPLPRPR
-524 HKGRYA
+524 AHHRGRYA
-530 WASEVAEVCA
+530 WASE
-540 LPCPAWPLEDDASSL
+540 EDDASSL

-601 LDPQQEGQVPQAGL
+601 PDPQQEGWVLEAGP
-615 GPLEPGSEVGTSVMR
+615 GPLELGSEASTSVMR

-687 FIDQLIEDKKILSEK
+687 FIDQLIEDKKVLSEK

-717 SERVAQAQEQHE
+717 TERVAQVQAQHE
-729 LEIKKLKEIMSA
+729 LEIKKLKELMSA

-756 KIKEITVRGL
+756 KIKEVTVRGL

-849 RLYSEVAEEK
+849 RLYSEVAEER

-898 REEQELRHQMELK
+898 REEQERRHQMELK

-921 QAWEASSARKEAWL
+921 QAWEAGCARKEEAWL

-954 ELVVHRLEAD
+954 ELVIHRLEAD

-970 ESERAA
+970 ESEKAA

-990 LLELEQSERRLQERC
+990 LSELEQSERKLQERC

-1018 NLHLQGLVRQKER
+1018 NLRLQGLVRQKER
-1031 ALEDVQA
+1031 ALEDTQA
-1038 MNQQLNTE
+1038 VSGRMNEQLSSE
-1046 RSNVA
+1046 RSNLA
-1051 QVIRQEFQDRLAASE
+1051 QVIRQEFEDRLAASE
-1066 EETRQARAELAALQ
+1066 EETRQAKAELAALQ

-1117 RAAHLEELL
+1117 RADHLEELL

-1132 ALSSK
+1132 TLSTK

>member
-1 MSFGG
+1 MKGTRAISSVLERSPAGV
-6 MDGLYP
+6 DLSLTGLP
-12 WPTRYLSTLPAFL
+12 PPVSRRP
-25 LGNVLLLN
+25 
-33 RGSRPQQVLVTS
+33 GSAATTKPIVRSVSVVTGS
-45 SRLSSAGTV
+45 EQKRKAL
-54 ACSCSAEWRL
+54 
-64 LTVPSFMECSSC
+64 
-76 SLQCL
+76 
-81 EPLTR
+81 
-86 SKTAPPLHACLPSV
+86 
-100 GHMEATGPGD
+100 EATGPGG

-118 RSNSTTQVSQPRN
+118 RSNSTTQVSQPR
-131 SSPRLTEPTDFLTLF
+131 SGSPRPTEPTDFLMLF
-146 EGSPSGRKRLASLR
+146 EGSPSGKKRPASLS

-170 NVLDDRP
+170 NVLDDQP
-177 RDFTLPSNALSSS
+177 RGFTLPSNARSSS
-190 ALDSPAGPRRKECPV
+190 ALDSPVGPRRKECTV
-205 TLAPNFTAN
+205 ALAPNFTAN
-214 NRSNKAAVGNCVTT
+214 NRSNKGAVGNCVTT

-236 SERAP
+236 SERVP

-253 NNILK
+253 NNIIK
-258 AATREGSES
+258 AATCEGSES
-267 SGFGKPPKNI
+267 SGFRKPPKNV
-277 SSATHSARNNAGGA
+277 SSATHLAQNNTGGS
-291 TSLPGRKEVTEEE
+291 TGLPRRKEVTEEE

-323 RQQVQQRRAGAARL
+323 RHQVQRRRAGAARL
-337 QHLPQAEREEQRQ
+337 EHLLQAKREEQRQ
-350 LLGEGT
+350 RSGEGT

-388 QKRAQ
+388 QKRAL
-393 RAQKASTAER
+393 RAQKASTVER
-403 GLPENPQETRAP
+403 GPPENPRETRVP
-415 GMRRPAQEPSPT
+415 GTRQPAQELSPMP
-427 LGGTAHQALKAN
+427 GGTAHQALKAN
-439 NAGAGLPAAGPGDR
+439 NADAGLPAAGPGDR
-453 CPLTSDSSP
+453 CLPTSASSP
-462 EPRQPP
+462 EQQQPP
-468 EDRMQDVPAQDAAG
+468 EDRMQDVLVQDAAG
-482 DNPEMVAPSRGSAKS
+482 DNLEMKAPSR
-497 GGPLEELLHTLQLLE
+497 GPLEELLHTLQLLE
-512 KEPEPLPCPTVR
+512 KEPDPLPCPR
-524 HKGRYA
+524 AHHRGRYA
-530 WASEVAEVCA
+530 WTSE
-540 LPCPAWPLEDDASSL
+540 EDDASSL

-601 LDPQQEGQVPQAGL
+601 LDPQQEEGWVPAAGL
-615 GPLEPGSEVGTSVMR
+615 GPLELGSEVSTSVMR

-687 FIDQLIEDKKILSEK
+687 FIDQLIEDKKVLSEK

-717 SERVAQAQEQHE
+717 TERVAQAQVQHE
-729 LEIKKLKEIMSA
+729 LEIKKLKELMSA
-741 TEKVRRE
+741 TEKARRE

-756 KIKEITVRGL
+756 KIKEVTVRGL

-849 RLYSEVAEEK
+849 RLYSEVAEER

-883 SSALTRALRAEFEKG
+883 SSALTRTLKAEFEKG
-898 REEQELRHQMELK
+898 REEQERRHQMELK

-921 QAWEASSARKEAWL
+921 QAWEAGCARKEAWL

-970 ESERAA
+970 ESEKAA

-990 LLELEQSERRLQERC
+990 LSELEQSERKLQERC
-1005 SELKGQLGEAEGE
+1005 LELKGQLGEAEGE
-1018 NLHLQGLVRQKER
+1018 NLRLQGLVRQKER
-1031 ALEDVQA
+1031 ALEDAQA
-1038 MNQQLNTE
+1038 VNEQLSSE
-1046 RSNVA
+1046 RSNLA
-1051 QVIRQEFQDRLAASE
+1051 QVIRQEFEDRLAASE
-1066 EETRQARAELAALQ
+1066 EETRQAKAELAALQ

-1117 RAAHLEELL
+1117 RADHLEELL

-1132 ALSSK
+1132 TPSTK

>member
-1 MSFGG
+1 MKGTRAIGSVPERSPAGV
-6 MDGLYP
+6 DLSLTGLP
-12 WPTRYLSTLPAFL
+12 PPVSRRP
-25 LGNVLLLN
+25 
-33 RGSRPQQVLVTS
+33 GSAATTKPIVRSVSVVTGS
-45 SRLSSAGTV
+45 EQKRKAL
-54 ACSCSAEWRL
+54 
-64 LTVPSFMECSSC
+64 
-76 SLQCL
+76 
-81 EPLTR
+81 
-86 SKTAPPLHACLPSV
+86 
-100 GHMEATGPGD
+100 EATGPGG

-118 RSNSTTQVSQPRN
+118 RSNSTTQVSQPRS
-131 SSPRLTEPTDFLTLF
+131 SSPRPTEPTDFLMLF
-146 EGSPSGRKRLASLR
+146 EGSPSGKKRPASLS

-170 NVLDDRP
+170 NVLDDQP
-177 RDFTLPSNALSSS
+177 RGFTLPSNARSSS
-190 ALDSPAGPRRKECPV
+190 ALDSPAGPRRKECTV
-205 TLAPNFTAN
+205 ALAPNFTAN
-214 NRSNKAAVGNCVTT
+214 NRSNKGAVGNCVTT
-228 MVHNCYTP
+228 MVHNRYTP

-253 NNILK
+253 NNIIK
-258 AATREGSES
+258 AATCEGSES
-267 SGFGKPPKNI
+267 SGFGKSPKNV
-277 SSATHSARNNAGGA
+277 SSATRSARNNTGGS
-291 TSLPGRKEVTEEE
+291 TGLPRRKEVTEEE

-323 RQQVQQRRAGAARL
+323 RHQVQRRGAGAARL
-337 QHLPQAEREEQRQ
+337 EHLLQAKREEQRQ
-350 LLGEGT
+350 QSGEGT

-388 QKRAQ
+388 QKRAL
-393 RAQKASTAER
+393 RAQKASTAEC
-403 GLPENPQETRAP
+403 GPPENPRETRVP
-415 GMRRPAQEPSPT
+415 GTQQPAQELSPT
-427 LGGTAHQALKAN
+427 PGGTAHQALKAN
-439 NAGAGLPAAGPGDR
+439 NAGGGLPAAGPGDR
-453 CPLTSDSSP
+453 CLPTSDSSP
-462 EPRQPP
+462 EPQQPP
-468 EDRMQDVPAQDAAG
+468 EDRTQDILAQDAAG
-482 DNPEMVAPSRGSAKS
+482 DNLEMMALSRGSAKS
-497 GGPLEELLHTLQLLE
+497 RGPLEELLHTLQLLE
-512 KEPEPLPCPTVR
+512 KEPDPLPRPR
-524 HKGRYA
+524 AHHRGRYA
-530 WASEVAEVCA
+530 WASE
-540 LPCPAWPLEDDASSL
+540 EDDASSL

-601 LDPQQEGQVPQAGL
+601 LDSQQEGWVPEAGP
-615 GPLEPGSEVGTSVMR
+615 GPLELGSEVSTSVMR

-687 FIDQLIEDKKILSEK
+687 FIDQLIEDKKVLSEK

-717 SERVAQAQEQHE
+717 TERVAQAQAQHE
-729 LEIKKLKEIMSA
+729 LEIKKLKELMSA
-741 TEKVRRE
+741 TEKARRE

-756 KIKEITVRGL
+756 KIKEVTVRGL

-829 RQRFQQ
+829 RQR
-835 HLEQE
+835 
-840 QWALQQQRQ
+840 
-849 RLYSEVAEEK
+849 
-859 ERLGQQAARQRA
+859 QRA

-898 REEQELRHQMELK
+898 REEQERRHQMELNT
-911 ALKQQLELER
+911 LKQQLELER
-921 QAWEASSARKEAWL
+921 QAWEAGRTRKERVSPQEAWL

-954 ELVVHRLEAD
+954 ELVIHRLEAD

-970 ESERAA
+970 ESEKAA

-990 LLELEQSERRLQERC
+990 LSELEQSERKLQERC

-1018 NLHLQGLVRQKER
+1018 NLRLQGLVRQKER
-1031 ALEDVQA
+1031 ALEDAQA
-1038 MNQQLNTE
+1038 VNEQLSSE
-1046 RSNVA
+1046 RSNLA
-1051 QVIRQEFQDRLAASE
+1051 QVIRQEFEDRLAASE
-1066 EETRQARAELAALQ
+1066 EETRQAKAELATLQ

-1117 RAAHLEELL
+1117 RADHLEELL

-1132 ALSSK
+1132 TPSTK

>member
-1 MSFGG
+1 MKG
-6 MDGLYP
+6 
-12 WPTRYLSTLPAFL
+12 TRAI
-25 LGNVLLLN
+25 
-33 RGSRPQQVLVTS
+33 
-45 SRLSSAGTV
+45 SSAPERSPAGVDLSLTGLPPPV
-54 ACSCSAEWRL
+54 SRRPGSAA
-64 LTVPSFMECSSC
+64 TAKPIV
-76 SLQCL
+76 
-81 EPLTR
+81 R
-86 SKTAPPLHACLPSV
+86 SVSV
-100 GHMEATGPGD
+100 VTGSEQKRKALEATGPGG

-118 RSNSTTQVSQPRN
+118 RSNSTTQVSQPR
-131 SSPRLTEPTDFLTLF
+131 SGSPRPAEPTDFLTLF
-146 EGSPSGRKRLASLR
+146 EGSPGGKKRPASLS
-160 TAPSEKGATW
+160 TAPGEKGATW
-170 NVLDDRP
+170 NVLDDQP
-177 RDFTLPSNALSSS
+177 RGFTLPPNARSAS
-190 ALDSPAGPRRKECPV
+190 ALDSPAGPRRKECTV
-205 TLAPNFTAN
+205 ALAPSFTAN
-214 NRSNKAAVGNCVTT
+214 NRSNKGAMGNCVTT
-228 MVHNCYTP
+228 MVHNHYTP

-253 NNILK
+253 NNIIK
-258 AATREGSES
+258 AATCEGSES
-267 SGFGKPPKNI
+267 SGFGKPPKNV
-277 SSATHSARNNAGGA
+277 SSASHSAQNNAGG
-291 TSLPGRKEVTEEE
+291 TTGLPRRKEVTEEE

-323 RQQVQQRRAGAARL
+323 RHQVQRHRAGAAHLEHLL
-337 QHLPQAEREEQRQ
+337 QAKREDQRQ
-350 LLGEGT
+350 RPGEGT

-388 QKRAQ
+388 QKRAL
-393 RAQKASTAER
+393 RAQKAITAER
-403 GLPENPQETRAP
+403 GPPENPRETRVP
-415 GMRRPAQEPSPT
+415 GTRRPAQELSLTP
-427 LGGTAHQALKAN
+427 GDTAHQALKAN
-439 NAGAGLPAAGPGDR
+439 NAGTGLPAAGPGV
-453 CPLTSDSSP
+453 CCLPTSSSSP
-462 EPRQPP
+462 EPQQPP
-468 EDRMQDVPAQDAAG
+468 EDRTQDVLAQDAAG
-482 DNPEMVAPSRGSAKS
+482 DKLETVAPSRGSAKS
-497 GGPLEELLHTLQLLE
+497 RGPLEELLHTLQLLE
-512 KEPEPLPCPTVR
+512 KEPEPLPRPR
-524 HKGRYA
+524 AHHRGRYT
-530 WASEVAEVCA
+530 WASEVTV
-540 LPCPAWPLEDDASSL
+540 EDDASSL

-601 LDPQQEGQVPQAGL
+601 PDPQQEGWVPEAGP
-615 GPLEPGSEVGTSVMR
+615 GPLELGSEVSTSVMR

-666 LSRQLQRQREH
+666 LNRQLQQQREH

-687 FIDQLIEDKKILSEK
+687 FIDQLIEDKKVLSEK

-717 SERVAQAQEQHE
+717 TERVAQVQAQHE
-729 LEIKKLKEIMSA
+729 LEIKKLKELMSA

-756 KIKEITVRGL
+756 KIKEVTVRGL

-829 RQRFQQ
+829 RQRQQ
-835 HLEQE
+835 
-840 QWALQQQRQ
+840 
-849 RLYSEVAEEK
+849 
-859 ERLGQQAARQRA
+859 A

-898 REEQELRHQMELK
+898 REEQERRHQMELK

-921 QAWEASSARKEAWL
+921 QAWEAGCARKEEAWL

-954 ELVVHRLEAD
+954 ELVIHRLEAD
-964 MALAKE
+964 VALAKE
-970 ESERAA
+970 ESEKAA

-990 LLELEQSERRLQERC
+990 LSELEQSERKLQERC

-1018 NLHLQGLVRQKER
+1018 NLRLQGLVRQKER
-1031 ALEDVQA
+1031 TLEDTQA
-1038 MNQQLNTE
+1038 MNERLSSE
-1046 RSNVA
+1046 RSNLA
-1051 QVIRQEFQDRLAASE
+1051 QVIRQEFEDRLAASE
-1066 EETRQARAELAALQ
+1066 EETRQAKAELAALQ

-1117 RAAHLEELL
+1117 RADHLEELL

-1132 ALSSK
+1132 APSTK